1 MLLFGGP
8 CHISIS
14 VTAARGDTLMSGM
27 SVLNASQTGLGLR
40 ARLRNWLFPS
50 SPVSA
55 SVPAAWPIAHP
66 SASSSQDNL
75 AQAERCYAYAEQ
87 LNNQGS
93 ADLAV
98 AFYRQAYVQIRPLL
112 GLSGA
117 PIGQQLALP
126 PQVSQPQLT
135 GPATSAEAMT
145 PLQARLEQL
154 RRALNTTT
162 ALEVEQELIS
172 LKAQGHRD
180 ADLCNLLG
188 IAALLR
194 ERFPDA
200 EQWFS
205 ETLALDPNHLR
216 ALVNLGGLHLRGD
229 RPQQAIEVLA
239 RAVRLAPPQSI
250 EGLTAL
256 TNLTLAHEKVGR
268 TMDAAQLALRIFR
281 IKADHLR
288 PASLLSMA
296 NTLEQMGDEGGAVE
310 VLRYLSSI
318 SEDATLKRRLAQ
330 LLERRGDFQQAA
342 LVYRELLSQPQPA
355 EGS

>member
-1 MLLFGGP
+1 
-8 CHISIS
+8 
-14 VTAARGDTLMSGM
+14 MSGM
-27 SVLNASQTGLGLR
+27 TGLNASRSDAGLR
-40 ARLRNWLFPS
+40 ARIRNWLFPS
-50 SPVSA
+50 PPAPQPSVA
-55 SVPAAWPIAHP
+55 TSVPSGWPIANP
-66 SASSSQDNL
+66 SASTNQDHL

-93 ADLAV
+93 AELAV

-112 GLSGA
+112 GLNGA
-117 PIGQQLALP
+117 PVGQQRALP
-126 PQVSQPQLT
+126 PQVSKPQPSHN
-135 GPATSAEAMT
+135 ATPAEAMT

-154 RRALNTTT
+154 RRALNAST
-162 ALEVEQELIS
+162 ALEVEQELNA
-172 LKAQGHRD
+172 LQAQGHRD
-180 ADLCNLLG
+180 ADLFNLLG

-194 ERFPDA
+194 DQFPLA
-200 EQWFS
+200 EQWFNQ
-205 ETLALDPNHLR
+205 TLAQDPNHLR
-216 ALVNLGGLHLRGD
+216 ALVNLGGLQLRGD

-239 RAVRLAPPQSI
+239 RAVRLAPPQST

-288 PASLLSMA
+288 PASLLTMA
-296 NTLEQMGDEGGAVE
+296 NTLEQMGEESGAIE

-318 SEDATLKRRLAQ
+318 SQDAALKRRLAQ

-342 LVYRELLSQPQPA
+342 LVYRELLSQPQPQPQTA
-355 EGS
+355 DGP